1 MDDKP
6 HALIAYRIGS
16 HPKMSLAAASAN
28 RDWMDETDRRFA
40 NRCLPMLIAN
50 QAGWMIRNGRA
61 FRAMWLDRAD
71 LDGVVIEPTGGTPC
85 AASSHFGHGILTFTL
100 PFLFRTPPGVSLLFR
115 GPANAPKD
123 AIAPLEGLV
132 ETDWAVATAT
142 MNWQFTRA
150 HTWVEFAKDEP
161 ICMLVPQ
168 QFELLEAMHP
178 RVFDIAEEPRTNQDH
193 RAWSESR
200 RLFNEGL
207 RNGNLEAVKTSWQ
220 RHYFRGTGPN
230 SGTDNAESHRT
241 RLKIREFESPH
252 TIQTRALSVSKLSA
266 KSGPV
271 NGSSASSDILSCP
284 VSTKTSTSIKAR
296 SRSSVAD
303 LPPAEE
309 ILSNLVIIDDFIPG
323 PAAQDLIEA
332 HRRWAKLGG
341 GDNGLSIEEISGC
354 EPSAFELAKSIVAR
368 IIALIESHFHEDVR
382 SDLVLITAITGTFR
396 HTLHADNTLISCPHH
411 GTDAEEL
418 VRLNCQCEDIQ
429 LLPNHTS
436 WRRFTALL
444 YLDSDHD
451 GGNIIFGEGPNVFGR
466 LYRKEITVRSGL
478 LVLSPSNELYYH
490 RTTEVSRG
498 TRYSMNS
505 WFL

>member
-6 HALIAYRIGS
+6 HALIAYRIGNN
-16 HPKMSLAAASAN
+16 PKMSLAAASAN
-28 RDWMDETDRRFA
+28 RDWMDETDGRFA

-61 FRAMWLDRAD
+61 FRAMWLERAG
-71 LDGVVIEPTGGTPC
+71 LEGVIIEPTGGTPC

-168 QFELLEAMHP
+168 QFQLLETMHP
-178 RVFDIAEEPRTNQDH
+178 HVFDIADEPRTNQEH

-207 RNGNLEAVKTSWQ
+207 RNGNLETVKTSWQ
-220 RHYFRGTGPN
+220 RHYFRGTVPN
-230 SGTDNAESHRT
+230 SGADNAESHRT
-241 RLKIREFESPH
+241 RLRIREFESSPA
-252 TIQTRALSVSKLSA
+252 IQARALSASNLSA
-266 KSGPV
+266 KAGPV
-271 NGSSASSDILSCP
+271 KGPSAPAEIPSCP
-284 VSTKTSTSIKAR
+284 LSSKTNTSMKTE
-296 SRSSVAD
+296 SSLSVAD
-303 LPPAEE
+303 LPAVEE
-309 ILSNLVIIDDFIPG
+309 ILNNLVIIDDFIPST
-323 PAAQDLIEA
+323 AAQELIEA

-341 GDNGLSIEEISGC
+341 GDNGLPIEKISRC
-354 EPSAFELAKSIVAR
+354 DPSAFELAQSIVAR
-368 IIALIESHFHEDVR
+368 ISALIESHFHELVR
-382 SDLVLITAITGTFR
+382 SDLVLITAITGSFR
-396 HTLHADNTLISCPHH
+396 HTLHADNALISCPHH

-418 VRLNCQCEDIQ
+418 VRMNCQCEDIQ
-429 LLPNHTS
+429 LLPNHTP

-466 LYRKEITVRSGL
+466 LYRKEINVSSGL

-490 RTTEVSRG
+490 RTTEVTRG
-498 TRYSMNS
+498 TRYSMNT
-505 WFL
+505 WFS